1 MKSKKTKSKSKINYG
16 TVSLP
21 KDALELRNMKTRVT
35 IMFDLD
41 ILKAAKEEADSK
53 GIGYQTLLND
63 KLRDSFFGEGNSD
76 LERRVAQI
84 EKKLK
89 KSA

>member
-1 MKSKKTKSKSKINYG
+1 MKSKNTKNKIAYG
-16 TVSLP
+16 TGSIP
-21 KDALELRNMKTRVT
+21 SDAFDLKNMKTKVT
-35 IMFDLD
+35 IMFDMD

-63 KLRDSFFGEGNSD
+63 KLRESFFGAGNSD
-76 LERRVAQI
+76 LERRLAKI

-89 KSA
+89 IA